1 MKNNLPLGLSQFR
14 RFVHARFSPEEVLGL
29 HLTLGILIL
38 IGASWLFAAI
48 AEDVVNKEQLTEIDV
63 DVTQAVQSRA
73 SRALTTAM
81 LVITH
86 AHSTPAGFLIA
97 SLIVAYFLRNRLKS
111 WALAFSLS
119 VGGGMLLNVS
129 LKNLFQR
136 ARPTFDDPILTF
148 TSYGF
153 PSGHTMLA
161 TTLYGV
167 LCVFLI
173 SRVRSWLLRLLAI
186 IVAALL
192 IGLVGFSRIYLGAH
206 YLSDVMAA
214 MVEGLAWVALCLTA
228 VHTMRRW
235 KEQRQ
240 NKADE
245 FMDRV

>member
-1 MKNNLPLGLSQFR
+1 LAKLKKFL
-14 RFVHARFSPEEVLGL
+14 HARFSPDDVLGL
-29 HLTLGILIL
+29 HLTLGIVVL
-38 IGASWLFAAI
+38 IGSSWLFAAI
-48 AEDVVNKEQLTEIDV
+48 AEDIINQEQLSEIDV
-63 DVTQAVQSRA
+63 QVTQAVQSHA
-73 SRALTTAM
+73 SRGLTTAM
-81 LVITH
+81 LIITH
-86 AHSTPAGFLIA
+86 IHSTPGGILIA
-97 SLIVAYFLRNRLKS
+97 SVIVAYFLRNRLES

-136 ARPTFDDPILTF
+136 ARPIFDNPILTF

-161 TTLYGV
+161 TTLYGA

-173 SRVRSWLLRLLAI
+173 SRVRSWHWRLLAI
-186 IVAALL
+186 LVAAIL

-206 YLSDVMAA
+206 YLSDVLAA

-228 VHTMRRW
+228 VHTRRRW

-240 NKADE
+240 NKADKFLE
-245 FMDRV
+245 TV